1 MLYSEDWMMKAD
13 YSENKLT
20 IFLSGRVDTANV
32 FAFEKD
38 IRETVDMYHPEG
50 LVLDAAALDFISSAG
65 LRVILKLRKEFPDI
79 AVINVSTDVYEVL
92 EMTGFTEIMKIEKA
106 YRVLNVA
113 DCSVVGEGANGMIY
127 RVGRDTIVKVYKD
140 ASALEDIK
148 RERELSRTAFILGIP
163 TAIPYDVVRVGDS
176 FGSVFEMLDAKTFA
190 ELLAEDA
197 NNLEM
202 IAQETVK
209 LMKTLHAT
217 DAPENIPRQSDTAR
231 AWLKEAEEVFDKG
244 HLMKLKY
251 LIKSIPEEKTMLHGD
266 LHIKNIMFL
275 DGETLLIDMDTLCS
289 GHPIY
294 ELAFIYNAYKGFG
307 VADPEEVRRFL
318 KISPELAY
326 KLLRRILA
334 LYLDTQS
341 EERIDEVEQK
351 ASVIGLLRVLRRVI
365 RIGEQNTPEG
375 QKLINRCKNR
385 INIMIENLDTLVF

>member
-1 MLYSEDWMMKAD
+1 
-13 YSENKLT
+13 
-20 IFLSGRVDTANV
+20 
-32 FAFEKD
+32 
-38 IRETVDMYHPEG
+38 
-50 LVLDAAALDFISSAG
+50 
-65 LRVILKLRKEFPDI
+65 
-79 AVINVSTDVYEVL
+79 
-92 EMTGFTEIMKIEKA
+92 
-106 YRVLNVA
+106 
-113 DCSVVGEGANGMIY
+113 
-127 RVGRDTIVKVYKD
+127 
-140 ASALEDIK
+140 
-148 RERELSRTAFILGIP
+148 
-163 TAIPYDVVRVGDS
+163 
-176 FGSVFEMLDAKTFA
+176 
-190 ELLAEDA
+190 
-197 NNLEM
+197 
-202 IAQETVK
+202 
-209 LMKTLHAT
+209 
-217 DAPENIPRQSDTAR
+217 
-231 AWLKEAEEVFDKG
+231 
-244 HLMKLKY
+244 
-251 LIKSIPEEKTMLHGD
+251 MLHGD

-334 LYLDTQS
+334 LYLETES

>member
-1 MLYSEDWMMKAD
+1 MKAD

-334 LYLDTQS
+334 LYLETES

>member
-1 MLYSEDWMMKAD
+1 MKAD

-38 IRETVDMYHPEG
+38 IRETVDKYHPEG

-65 LRVILKLRKEFPDI
+65 LRVILKLRKEYPDI
-79 AVINVSTDVYEVL
+79 AVINVNTDVYEVL

-106 YRVLNVA
+106 YRVLDIA

-334 LYLDTQS
+334 LYLETES

>member
-1 MLYSEDWMMKAD
+1 MKAD